1 MENQGWLFNLM
12 GAQYLQL
19 AIWAVVF
26 TVAWIFSGFLFKTK
40 SPRQTGR
47 ILAGWIIRVALIMF
61 SGWFILWVT
70 GYSIQAFFSK
80 PVLVLF
86 KEIRIS
92 PLFVISL
99 LAGVILLLYFN
110 KLLKSIAATLT
121 KKYRTQR
128 KTVNQVRRFLM
139 VFVFLVIAGIWLR
152 FAGSFISDFF
162 SETLFELSNVSVTPW
177 VLLYTMLALYG
188 IAVALRLI
196 EIVYTRHARAKGL
209 DRGQTRTVFQ
219 IMKYF
224 IWLVSVLIIL
234 QSIGVSIDMLIA
246 GSAALLVGLGFGI
259 QGLFNDFVSGLV
271 LLFEGSVKVDDVVE
285 IESGLIGRVT
295 EVGLRTSKIRTRDNI
310 IMFLPNHKLIE
321 DKLINWSYNESR
333 TRFSVDVGVA
343 YGSDLQLVE
352 RLLRECADECADVIN
367 KEDTLVLFT
376 NFGDSSLDFKLLFWI
391 EDIFRIEPIRSEL
404 RFAIDKKFREN
415 QVTIPF
421 PQRDLHLKSKI

>member
-12 GAQYLQL
+12 GIQYLQL
-19 AIWAVVF
+19 AIWAVAFIV
-26 TVAWIFSGFLFKTK
+26 VWIFSGFLFKTK
-40 SPRQTGR
+40 SVRQTGR
-47 ILAGWIIRVALIMF
+47 ILAGWIIRAALILF

-70 GYSIQAFFSK
+70 GYTIHAFFSK
-80 PVLVLF
+80 PVFVLF
-86 KEIRIS
+86 EEIRVS

-99 LAGVILLLYFN
+99 IAGIFLLFYFN
-110 KLLKSIAATLT
+110 KLLKRIAATLT

-139 VFVFLVIAGIWLR
+139 IFVVLIIAGIWLR
-152 FAGSFISDFF
+152 FAGSFIADFF
-162 SETLFELSNVSVTPW
+162 SETIFVLSNVNVTPW
-177 VLLYTMLALYG
+177 ILLYTMLALYG
-188 IAVALRLI
+188 IAVGLRLI

-224 IWLVSVLIIL
+224 IWLVSVLVIL

-246 GSAALLVGLGFGI
+246 GSAALMVGLGFGI

-352 RLLRECADECADVIN
+352 RLLRECADECPDVIN

-376 NFGDSSLDFKLLFWI
+376 DFGDSSLDFKLLFWI
-391 EDIFRIEPIRSEL
+391 EDVFRIEPIRSEL
-404 RFAIDKKFREN
+404 RFAIDSKFRDN
-415 QVTIPF
+415 KVTIPF